1 MKKMTK
7 AELTRNAI
15 YATVATTQFDG
26 YENVG
31 NVKEGFLIK
40 NSKTGENAIVKIIL
54 KKTTVDYDTEQVER
68 LTENVVE
75 EKTEVKAKDTKEVA
89 E

>member
-15 YATVATTQFDG
+15 YSTVASTEFDG
-26 YENVG
+26 YENIG
-31 NVKEGFLIK
+31 NVKEGFLIR
-40 NSKTGENAIVKIIL
+40 NAESGEDAIVKIIL
-54 KKTTVDYDTEQVER
+54 KKTAVDYDTEQVER

-75 EKTEVKAKDTKEVA
+75 EKVEKVEKA
-89 E
+89 